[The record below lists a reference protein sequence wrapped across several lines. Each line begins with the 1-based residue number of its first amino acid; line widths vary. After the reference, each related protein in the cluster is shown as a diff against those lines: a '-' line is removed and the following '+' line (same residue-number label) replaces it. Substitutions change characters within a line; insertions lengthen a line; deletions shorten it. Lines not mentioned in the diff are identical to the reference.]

1 MKCPKC
7 GYQRQAKDNAF
18 VAATECPA
26 CGIVY
31 TKHEDG
37 PLSKL
42 QPPAP
47 PMGQHQT
54 PSPVDASSLKLA
66 RERVDKRLRKK
77 LEARVHDK
85 RHAQT
90 LERAR
95 RIAAE
100 EVLKRRQQWEQTHG
114 KKDSAKETE
123 DKLTA
128 DGPSEERQSVDSTPA
143 IDLLD
148 AIDPP
153 VPQETHEESTE
164 KPPAADPVEA
174 GTVHDDESAA
184 ADEVHPANGMEPAP
198 TEQTPSVDSDVEI
211 NNAELKETDAPNLTV
226 TPEASESVR
235 TDAQE
240 DPTIQSA
247 DPEETEKPEE
257 SEQGKAPQ
265 DEAASQEAEEDDSMD
280 QSRAEASTPDKPLDE
295 SGPDIPIPPP
305 VSDAHGP
312 YSHPAMRGGGL
323 TSLFPMV
330 AWLILVAGV
339 IGAVLSWT
347 TLSDAEAGV
356 RLPIHQS
363 LNAVPLG
370 LLLGFAY
377 LATGVLGFAFFWVSS
392 LINRQLKDIRRLLL
406 SHPVSMFEDKS
417 APVEEAGDDEEQ

>member
-42 QPPAP
+42 QPPAS

-66 RERVDKRLRKK
+66 RERVDKRLRKQ
-77 LEARVHDK
+77 LEARVHDE

-114 KKDSAKETE
+114 KNDSAKETE

-128 DGPSEERQSVDSTPA
+128 DGPSEESQSVDSTSASGFLFFIRRSMDPQ
-143 IDLLD
+143 DT
-148 AIDPP
+148 IDPP
-153 VPQETHEESTE
+153 VPQETHEESAE
-164 KPPAADPVEA
+164 KPLAADPVESA
-174 GTVHDDESAA
+174 TEHDEKSAT
-184 ADEVHPANGMEPAP
+184 ADEVHPANGMEPTP
-198 TEQTPSVDSDVEI
+198 TEQTPSVDSNVEM
-211 NNAELKETDAPNLTV
+211 NNAEPKETDAPDLTI
-226 TPEASESVR
+226 TPEASESVT
-235 TDAQE
+235 TDVQE

-247 DPEETEKPEE
+247 NPEDP
-257 SEQGKAPQ
+257 EQGKAPQ
-265 DEAASQEAEEDDSMD
+265 DEAASQEAEEDDAMD

-295 SGPDIPIPPP
+295 SNADI
-305 VSDAHGP
+305 P